1 MPSAPAGVC
10 STSSLSDIS
19 TVSGLPFLAVGRLT
33 ESILEPAERN
43 TGIIRCLYY
52 QVVVVYRMR
61 VNKSLVKVRHGRHI
75 AKPAA
80 AADRDCKVTVV
91 QRSGSK
97 RRRHGI
103 NGTGSDRRSRRK
115 ARGRFAA
122 ARVTVPTTSSE
133 RYLWQ
138 QLSRNV
144 SFEEDLRFKLAGDIP
159 DAGKIY
165 P

>member
-1 MPSAPAGVC
+1 
-10 STSSLSDIS
+10 
-19 TVSGLPFLAVGRLT
+19 
-33 ESILEPAERN
+33 
-43 TGIIRCLYY
+43 
-52 QVVVVYRMR
+52 MR

-115 ARGRFAA
+115 AGLFRRR
-122 ARVTVPTTSSE
+122 ARYGSYDFIRTV
-133 RYLWQ
+133 YLWQ

-144 SFEEDLRFKLAGDIP
+144 SFEEDLRFKLAGVYIP